1 MQNHDKPTLPVKPA
15 MMLDENGHYCWA
27 TPRTS
32 PEEGLTLVMNVC
44 HLSDTPE
51 SGIETLVITLT
62 AGEIARIKHLAAVAK
77 TEDLESVTKWIY
89 HGDWSGVSYADLA
102 YEDVPPDDCVKA
114 VIAEAEKV
122 DQEKIHVS
130 RKDSHFSALP
140 KINDHQNLM
149 FTLPVA
155 LSVLDSDV
163 AMVDLTEW

>member
-1 MQNHDKPTLPVKPA
+1 MPTWP
-15 MMLDENGHYCWA
+15 
-27 TPRTS
+27 
-32 PEEGLTLVMNVC
+32 
-44 HLSDTPE
+44 
-51 SGIETLVITLT
+51 
-62 AGEIARIKHLAAVAK
+62 
-77 TEDLESVTKWIY
+77 TKM
-89 HGDWSGVSYADLA
+89 S
-102 YEDVPPDDCVKA
+102 PDDCVKA

-130 RKDSHFSALP
+130 RKDFHFSALP